1 MAETRYEI
9 GLLNYHCD
17 TYESAID
24 FLNNWGKHKP
34 GQPVCVF
41 YGSEDTAWRV
51 LFAVGSSE
59 TDGNKYNILGEV
71 SADDLNEK
79 IQWFSL
85 DEEGNIKTDGNTLR
99 LVHNLNEED
108 DIETL
113 ASNNENVLFVKTG
126 DGIGC
131 IYHNG
136 ILYASPYIDDKV
148 LKEDLTH
155 GETTYPAGTS
165 LTAILTDILEKI
177 GTGNIKVSW
186 DNIENI
192 PANVE
197 DAFNCDAFMKKDNN
211 LSDVGDKK
219 LATEN
224 LLGGL
229 DGINNNTVLK
239 FENGVIKWG
248 GAIVGWYDKSG
259 GLLPG
264 TEVKFTNITR
274 EEYEGLTTPDT
285 STLYFVYSGSGVGT
299 TYELFIG
306 PHSLKTNAYFIE
318 EASEKPEDV
327 EKRYVLKD
335 SAGVQS
341 GVAIDI
347 PKDKFVTHAELKTV
361 VEPNVPYEGAK
372 VGDEYIDL
380 EIMNCQDHIYIPIGD
395 LDIPQSDWNENDPTS
410 PAHILNRTH
419 WAEEPTEEEVIVAE
433 YTGGSDVNL
442 HLNEPLVAG
451 KVYTVISS
459 GYPDDQ
465 YNYTM
470 EIPASYY
477 DSGDYFEIPLRYGN
491 FQSAEGIDVIRLNG
505 PTGENANIVIK
516 YTKTTQEI
524 HSISQEYI
532 QNPLVDWNQ
541 SDPTGAGY
549 IKNRTHY
556 DDEGYDDVIG
566 KTLTFNNNGY
576 LIEANS
582 SNHNYYF
589 DPQFE
594 PKEGEVYI
602 FNIEDYYLE
611 LPPLTKSVDSD
622 SRIILSTGG
631 GAFWGGGSFYYSKP
645 GINDGSSNYKQ
656 AYCIASGNPAYLAGK
671 HFRLLR
677 KKVDATKPLD
687 KKYIPAG
694 ASDWAQND
702 PTRQG
707 YVENR
712 THYEDI
718 TNEEYAVFEGT
729 FTVNGSSWSI
739 PEEHITD
746 YKLWENDN
754 VGYNLFVLEIDGI
767 RYGRAS
773 TYISNTVA
781 YGGGNA
787 LFDPTENYG
796 DVNFGSFSFGTSGSG
811 FSSYFYFYA
820 SGTNINPAT
829 QEPIFDP
836 NVTHTYKFY
845 GIKSVKNIKEI
856 EGKYLP
862 VGSTYVKHLY
872 DGNFSMASGT
882 SYDYIYFN
890 LDKEYGLKDAIFT
903 VNFLGTEYKLKFA
916 NIYTY
921 TGDYHE
927 NLGDWYGSTQ
937 YIYFDPN
944 DGNAYFYIYYT
955 SAYTSGDGCNANLYI
970 SKNRNTTYSGHVTI
984 DVEYVKVLDGKY
996 LSPDM
1001 LSKSIICNTSVPSL
1015 DISDMV
1021 IPKDAQTISV
1031 ESTSRTLMT
1040 NIFNG
1045 DGSYQRNGNNPGLNI
1060 PSRRMVEYNGYIY
1073 WVGGENNINIYRTP
1087 TSGTQSKTIWKTLD
1101 STKFTSTFS
1110 IVWISGYLVVAGNA
1124 SHLAFIS
1131 LSTGEITYTQL
1142 NETNTKY
1149 YWAGL
1154 DVVDQN
1160 TWAISTGYGNYN
1172 TLAVMTSD
1180 GLKQITPLKIYGF
1193 KFIDNVLWITHQGG
1207 FGIGTYNYGLSK
1219 LDLNNLEQG
1228 FVNVLNFSTTD
1239 IYGNIY
1245 TIGKFPINFFIEEM
1259 RNALYIVSWK
1269 GYIHISKDGGETW
1282 SRYSLGTSNS
1292 QTVTKLATRSDGTAY
1307 IFTTS
1312 SYNITMYKLTGLN
1325 GTSFTKKEMSYQSAT
1340 QNYSFPVPVQ
1350 NGISFN
1356 YLYKEYMGQ
1365 NRYSDTALYYYDFN
1379 YYSKYTSI
1387 LNQNGSYD
1395 SNKYIII
1402 ENLNTSGYTY
1412 YTVLCKVKYADTS
1425 SFSLELYS
1433 GPNEILLIVDS
1444 PTWQR
1449 NNGNVGFYSA
1459 KKNQY
1464 TGTEWSFDIY
1474 NGEAEAISERT
1485 LLATDEE
1492 IDEIC
1497 Q

>member
-1 MAETRYEI
+1 MAETKYEI
-9 GLLNYHCD
+9 GLLNYTCD
-17 TYESAID
+17 TYESAIE
-24 FLNNWGKHKP
+24 FLDNFGKHKP
-34 GQPVCVF
+34 GQPICVL
-41 YGSEDTAWRV
+41 YGEEGNLKA
-51 LFAVGSSE
+51 LFAVGTE
-59 TDGNKYNILGEV
+59 AGDGYDIVGSVNTNDIARYVK
-71 SADDLNEK
+71 
-79 IQWFSL
+79 WFTL
-85 DEEGNIKTDGNTLR
+85 DENGNPVPDQNQLR
-99 LVHNLNEED
+99 LIHNLPD
-108 DIETL
+108 DFDLDEL
-113 ASNNENVLFVKTG
+113 SNGSNLLFIPVN
-126 DGIGC
+126 DEIGY

-136 ILYASPYIDDKV
+136 ILYASPYIEDKIT
-148 LKEDLTH
+148 KGELTV
-155 GETTYPAGTS
+155 GETTYEEGTP
-165 LTAILTDILEKI
+165 LTDIIVDILGKI
-177 GTGNIKVSW
+177 DPDNIKVKW
-186 DNIENI
+186 ENI
-192 PANVE
+192 TGKPEKVE
-197 DAFNCDAFMKKDNN
+197 DAFNCSSFLKKENN
-211 LSDVGDKK
+211 LSELLNKQ
-219 LATEN
+219 LAARN
-224 LLGGL
+224 LLIW
-229 DGINNNTVLK
+229 DGMVNNTILK
-239 FENGVIKWG
+239 IENGEIKWG
-248 GAIVGWYDKSG
+248 NVTIGWYHGDDPI
-259 GLLPG
+259 PG
-264 TEVKFTNITR
+264 TEVRFVKMSKA
-274 EEYEGLTTPDT
+274 EYEALTSP
-285 STLYFVYSGSGVGT
+285 SIYKLYFVDAGGGT
-299 TYELFIG
+299 FELFLG
-306 PHSLKTNAYFIE
+306 PYPI
-318 EASEKPEDV
+318 KPTSYNIYKNPNPPSDLQEQ
-327 EKRYVLKD
+327 YMLLD
-335 SAGVQS
+335 SGGNICGS
-341 GVAIDI
+341 TIDI

-361 VEPNVPYEGAK
+361 TEPDVPYEGAK

-380 EIMNCQDHIYIPIGD
+380 EVMYCEDHIYIPLGD
-395 LDIPQSDWNENDPTS
+395 LDVPQSDWGENDPTS
-410 PAHILNRTH
+410 PTHILNRTH
-419 WAEEPTEEEVIVAE
+419 WTDEPVEEEVIVAE
-433 YTGGSDVNL
+433 YTGGSDVNIP
-442 HLNEPLVAG
+442 LNEPLVAG
-451 KVYTVISS
+451 KTYTVVSS
-459 GYPDDQ
+459 GYPDEQ

-470 EIPASYY
+470 EIPVLYY
-477 DSGDYFEIPLRYGN
+477 ESGDYFEIPLRYGN
-491 FQSAEGIDVIRLNG
+491 FQSIEGIDVIRLNG
-505 PTGENANIVIK
+505 PTEENANIVIK

-524 HSISQEYI
+524 HSLSQEYI
-532 QNPLVDWNQ
+532 QNPLVDWGQ

-549 IKNRTHY
+549 VKNRTHY
-556 DDEGYDDVIG
+556 DDGGYDDVIG
-566 KTLTFNNNGY
+566 KTLTFNNSGNIGGAY
-576 LIEANS
+576 F
-582 SNHNYYF
+582 F
-589 DPQFE
+589 DPLFE
-594 PKEGEVYI
+594 PKEGEI
-602 FNIEDYYLE
+602 YYFKIGNYLQKLNPMAWYE
-611 LPPLTKSVDSD
+611 NNGLKY
-622 SRIILSTGG
+622 LSCSGG
-631 GAFWGGGSFYYSKP
+631 NYWGGGTYFFFPDGNTDPNSGAKRAVVSP
-645 GINDGSSNYKQ
+645 G
-656 AYCIASGNPAYLAGK
+656 GNPNFLKGQT
-671 HFRLLR
+671 FNLLR
-677 KKVDATKPLD
+677 KKADATKPLD

-694 ASDWAQND
+694 ASDWNQND

-712 THYEDI
+712 THYEKI
-718 TNEEYAVFEGT
+718 TDEEYAVFEGT
-729 FTVNGSSWSI
+729 FTVDGSSWTI

-746 YKLWENDN
+746 YKLWETGN

-787 LFDPTENYG
+787 LYDPTENYG
-796 DVNFGSFSFGTSGSG
+796 DVSFGSFSFGTNGSG
-811 FSSYFYFYA
+811 FNAYFYFYA

-836 NVTHTYKFY
+836 NETHSYKFY
-845 GIKSVKNIKEI
+845 GIKTVKNIKEI

-862 VGSTYVKHLY
+862 AGSTYVEHVY
-872 DGNFSMASGT
+872 DGDFRAESGD
-882 SYDYIYFN
+882 YNKYIYFN

-903 VNFLGTEYKLKFA
+903 VNFLGTEYKLKFT

-927 NLGDWYGSTQ
+927 NMEDWYGSTQ

-944 DGNAYFYIYYT
+944 NSNSYFYIYYT
-955 SAYTSGDGCNANLYI
+955 SAFSTGDGYNAYLYI
-970 SKNRNTTYSGHVTI
+970 SKNRNTTYSGHATV
-984 DVEYVKVLDGKY
+984 DVEYVKVLNGKY
-996 LSPDM
+996 LPQDM
-1001 LSKSIICNTSVPSL
+1001 LSKSIICNTSISSL
-1015 DISDMV
+1015 DISNV
-1021 IPKDAQTISV
+1021 VVPKDAKSITV
-1031 ESTSRTLMT
+1031 ESTSHMIMS

-1073 WVGGENNINIYRTP
+1073 WVGGENDINIYRTP
-1087 TSGTQSKTIWKTLD
+1087 TSGTQSETIWKTLD

-1149 YWAGL
+1149 YWVGL
-1154 DVVDQN
+1154 DAVDQN
-1160 TWAISTGYGNYN
+1160 TWAISTGWGNYN

-1193 KFIDNVLWITHQGG
+1193 KFIDDVLWITHQGG

-1269 GYIHISKDGGETW
+1269 GYMRISKDGGETW
-1282 SRYSLGTSNS
+1282 SLYSLGTSSS

-1307 IFTTS
+1307 IFTTT
-1312 SYNITMYKLTGLN
+1312 SYGITMYKLTGLN
-1325 GTSFTKKEMSYQSAT
+1325 GTNFSKSEMRNQSTT

-1365 NRYSDTALYYYDFN
+1365 NRYSDTALYYYDFD
-1379 YYSKYTSI
+1379 YYSKYKSI
-1387 LNQNGSYD
+1387 LNQSGSYD

-1402 ENLNTSGYTY
+1402 ENLIVSDYTY
-1412 YTVLCKVKYADTS
+1412 YNVLCKVRNATTTL
-1425 SFSLELYS
+1425 FNLELYS

-1444 PTWQR
+1444 PTWPR

-1464 TGTEWSFDIY
+1464 AGVEWSFDLY